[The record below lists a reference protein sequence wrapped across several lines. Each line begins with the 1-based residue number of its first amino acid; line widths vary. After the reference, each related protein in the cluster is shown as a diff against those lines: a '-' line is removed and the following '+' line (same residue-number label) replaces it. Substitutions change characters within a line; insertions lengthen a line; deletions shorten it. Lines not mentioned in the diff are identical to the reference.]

1 MKVKSSENK
10 SDVVNI
16 TFTSLH
22 LYKLKKKFFSFDSR
36 QGGLRSTG
44 CLTQFE
50 LFSMAV
56 HTDLRAFG
64 VFFST
69 LLLRRNIDEIDKDIL
84 LTAEFK
90 V

>member
-1 MKVKSSENK
+1 MVCTQDINTCVKFMFYYLLLERLT
-10 SDVVNI
+10 I
-16 TFTSLH
+16 
-22 LYKLKKKFFSFDSR
+22 FFLFLFNSR

>member
-1 MKVKSSENK
+1 MDYIISC
-10 SDVVNI
+10 DCG
-16 TFTSLH
+16 
-22 LYKLKKKFFSFDSR
+22 FFNSR

-56 HTDLRAFG
+56 HADLRAFG
-64 VFFST
+64 AFFST
-69 LLLRRNIDEIDKDIL
+69 LLLRRTLDEDEKDSL
-84 LTAEFK
+84 LTSDYE

>member
-1 MKVKSSENK
+1 MVCTQ
-10 SDVVNI
+10 NI
-16 TFTSLH
+16 NTCI
-22 LYKLKKKFFSFDSR
+22 KFMLSYLLLERLTMFFFLFSNSR